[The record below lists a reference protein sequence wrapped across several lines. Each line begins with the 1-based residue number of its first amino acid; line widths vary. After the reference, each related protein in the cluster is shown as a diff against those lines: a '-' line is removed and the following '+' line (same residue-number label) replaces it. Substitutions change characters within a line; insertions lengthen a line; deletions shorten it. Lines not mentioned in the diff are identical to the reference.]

1 MNRLLLLTVF
11 VLVACQPSA
20 RRIVR
25 SSSPPAL
32 PSCTV
37 TLTALRITD
46 VTCQGAFSRDEL
58 WRAALLKAAETGPEQ
73 GSLTFDVI
81 DTNENNGWRALRA
94 KFAGPGE
101 PAGTN
106 AIEVMLSS
114 QQLEAARTRAMTKQC
129 QRTVIVETDPAT
141 KASCM
146 QFLAAQQQLAQ
157 TERHHAEQMGVQRE
171 SVEAQRQA
179 AAAQQETAA
188 ALRLQAAQRSTTNV
202 VIVGG
207 STCRSSLDCG
217 SGEFCKD
224 WSGGRVCMGNG
235 GVGAPCSSGID
246 CAGSLFCRSGL
257 CGQ

>member
-1 MNRLLLLTVF
+1 MTRLLLLSVF

-25 SSSPPAL
+25 SSSPPPV
-32 PSCTV
+32 PSCSV

-81 DTNENNGWRALRA
+81 DTNENSGWRALRA

-101 PAGTN
+101 PPATN
-106 AIEVMLSS
+106 AIEVMLSP

-129 QRTVIVETDPAT
+129 QRTVIVESDPAT

-171 SVEAQRQA
+171 SVAAQRQA

-188 ALRLQAAQRSTTNV
+188 ALRLQAMQRSQTNV